1 MWFIMKITKDS
12 EEVSIIQSFDK
23 FDDCWNEYSNYLRS
37 PYSVQ
42 NGFLRICSANNEAE
56 AIEDIK
62 AKRREDK
69 EIAIKEKGSPERV
82 IKEWAKV
89 YGVDMNK
96 AAEFTTEKFREG
108 KAKDLWASEMSKK
121 LKEIDYKTI
130 QGKVAKHIIGGSEYA
145 FVDFRRTISTKD
157 GSFHKMESYK
167 LKNIGGRWLIDE
179 VEIMDIEADLEGAE
193 E

>member
-12 EEVSIIQSFDK
+12 DEVSIVQSFDK
-23 FDDCWNEYSNYLRS
+23 FDDCWDEYSQYLRS
-37 PYSVQ
+37 PYSIQ
-42 NGFLRICSANNEAE
+42 NGFLRMCSANSEAQ
-56 AIEDIK
+56 AIGDIK
-62 AKRREDK
+62 TKRREDK

-108 KAKDLWASEMSKK
+108 KPKDLWASEMSEK
-121 LKEIDYKTI
+121 LKEIDYKAI
-130 QGKVAKHIIGGSEYA
+130 QGKVTKHVLGGSEYA
-145 FVDFRRTISTKD
+145 FVDFRRAISTKD
-157 GSFHKMESYK
+157 GSFDKMESYK

-179 VEIMDIEADLEGAE
+179 VEIRDAEADLGGAE

>member
-1 MWFIMKITKDS
+1 MWFIVKITKDS
-12 EEVSIIQSFDK
+12 EEVSIAQSFDK
-23 FDDCWNEYSNYLRS
+23 FGDCWDEYSRYLRS

-42 NGFLRICSANNEAE
+42 NGFLRMCSANSEAE
-56 AIEDIK
+56 AVEDIK

-108 KAKDLWASEMSKK
+108 KPKDLWASEMSDR
-121 LKEIDYKTI
+121 LREIEYKTI
-130 QGKVAKHIIGGSEYA
+130 QGKVAKRVLGGSEYA
-145 FVDFRRTISTKD
+145 FVDFIRTISTKY
-157 GSFHKMESYK
+157 GSSHKMESYK
-167 LKNIGGRWLIDE
+167 LKNIGGKWLIDE
-179 VEIMDIEADLEGAE
+179 VEIRDAEADLGGAE